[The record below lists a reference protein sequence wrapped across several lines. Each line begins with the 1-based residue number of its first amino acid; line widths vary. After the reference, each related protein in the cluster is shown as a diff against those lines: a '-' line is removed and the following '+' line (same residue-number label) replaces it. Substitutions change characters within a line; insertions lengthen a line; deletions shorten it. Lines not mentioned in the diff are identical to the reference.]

1 MEKKRFYIAKMT
13 ENTYLIRDGV
23 FTTDLYAAL
32 MNSLNELQALH
43 ARDAYGC
50 RIFEIKFDLL
60 FDYELDNLRKELGME
75 EEEKEEETNE

>member
-13 ENTYLIRDGV
+13 DNTYLIRDGA

-32 MNSLNELQALH
+32 INSLNDLQALH

-50 RIFEIKFDLL
+50 RI
-60 FDYELDNLRKELGME
+60 
-75 EEEKEEETNE
+75 

>member
-13 ENTYLIRDGV
+13 DNTYLIRDGA

-32 MNSLNELQALH
+32 INSLNDLQALH
-43 ARDAYGC
+43 ARDTYGC
-50 RIFEIKFDLL
+50 RIYKIKFDLM